1 MLLTREEMGFDF
13 KGAKFDREKDRDLL
27 AWVASQFLYGELT
40 GIQVGHWILNAPD
53 VESAKFLA
61 RQCIEEL
68 QHVDVFMEF
77 FKWIDARPVKVHPV
91 VRFLSSESD
100 DWEEHCALEMAQ
112 GEGFVL
118 MIFYAII
125 HCIDDDKL
133 AKRLDNAAR
142 QEESHVEFG
151 EQQTMKALARN
162 PKLRKRLLGLHL
174 LSLWVVRRFEKWIA
188 KRVDKDH
195 PVMCQ
200 IPEYLGKIV
209 QTTDVRL
216 QRMGMTQKPLDAY
229 GRFETF
235 RLITGAVA
243 RKGLRKLRFWRW
255 FKKRRLTDTYM
266 RDEYLAEVMKLKEV
280 ENAAGIPVVKAA

>member
-1 MLLTREEMGFDF
+1 MLLSRDEMAFDF
-13 KGAKFDREKDRDLL
+13 KGARFDRVRDRDLL
-27 AWVASQFLYGELT
+27 AWIASQFLYGEVT
-40 GIQVGHWILNAPD
+40 GIQVGHWILHAPD

-77 FKWIDARPVKVHPV
+77 FKWLGARPVKVHPV
-91 VRFLSSESD
+91 VKFLSGESA

-125 HCIDDDKL
+125 HCIDDEKL
-133 AKRLDNAAR
+133 AKRLDAAAR
-142 QEESHVEFG
+142 QEEGHVEFG

-162 PKLRKRLLGLHL
+162 PRLRKRLLGLHL
-174 LSLWVVRRFEKWIA
+174 LSLWVVRRFEGWIR
-188 KRVDKDH
+188 KRVDQDH
-195 PVMCQ
+195 PVMRQ
-200 IPEYLGKIV
+200 VPEYLRKIV

-216 QRMGMTQKPLDAY
+216 QRMGMTEKPLEQY
-229 GRFETF
+229 GRIETF
-235 RLITGAVA
+235 AIITGAVA
-243 RKGLRKLRFWRW
+243 RKTLRKLAFWRW

-266 RDEYLAEVMKLKEV
+266 RDEYLAEVMKLAEV
-280 ENAAGIPVVKAA
+280 KNAAGIPVIKAA

>member
-1 MLLTREEMGFDF
+1 MLLTRDEMAFDF
-13 KGAKFDREKDRDLL
+13 RGAKFDRVKDRDLL
-27 AWVASQFLYGELT
+27 AWIASQFLYGEVT

-77 FKWIDARPVKVHPV
+77 FKWLDARPVKVHPV
-91 VRFLSSESD
+91 VKLLSSESD
-100 DWEEHCALEMAQ
+100 DWHEHCALEMAQ

-125 HCIDDDKL
+125 HCIDDERIT
-133 AKRLDNAAR
+133 KRLDAAAR
-142 QEESHVEFG
+142 QEEGHVAFG
-151 EQQTMKALARN
+151 EEQTMKALANN
-162 PKLRKRLLGLHL
+162 PRLRKRLLGLHL
-174 LSLWVVRRFEKWIA
+174 ASLWVVKRFERWLS

-195 PVMCQ
+195 EVMRI

-209 QTTDVRL
+209 EVTDIRL
-216 QRMGMTQKPLDAY
+216 QRMGMTTKPLNEY

-235 RLITGAVA
+235 RLISGAVT
-243 RKGLRKLRFWRW
+243 RKMLRKLAIWRR
-255 FKKRRLTDTYM
+255 FKKRRLTDVYM
-266 RDEYLAEVMKLKEV
+266 KDEYLAEVMKLQEV
-280 ENAAGIPVVKAA
+280 KNAAGIPITKAA

>member
-13 KGAKFDREKDRDLL
+13 KGAKFDRAKDRDLL
-27 AWVASQFLYGELT
+27 AWIASQFLYGEVT
-40 GIQVGHWILNAPD
+40 GIQVGHWILHAPD

-77 FKWIDARPVKVHPV
+77 FKWLDARPVKVHPV
-91 VRFLSSESD
+91 VKFLSSESD

-125 HCIDDDKL
+125 ACIDDEKL
-133 AKRLDNAAR
+133 ANRLDAAAR
-142 QEESHVEFG
+142 QEEGHVEFG
-151 EQQTMKALARN
+151 EQQTMKALAKN

-174 LSLWVVRRFEKWIA
+174 LSLWVVKRFEKWIA
-188 KRVDKDH
+188 KRVDQDH
-195 PVMCQ
+195 PVMRQ
-200 IPEYLGKIV
+200 IPEYLTRIIE
-209 QTTDVRL
+209 TTDLRL
-216 QRMGMTQKPLDAY
+216 QRMGMTSKPLSEY
-229 GRFETF
+229 GRVESFMH
-235 RLITGAVA
+235 ISGAVT
-243 RKGLRKLRFWRW
+243 RKVLRKFAFWRW
-255 FKKRRLTDTYM
+255 FRKKRLTHTYL
-266 RDEYLAEVMKLKEV
+266 RDEYLAEVMKLKEI

>member
-1 MLLTREEMGFDF
+1 MLLTRDEMAFDF
-13 KGAKFDREKDRDLL
+13 KGAKFDRVKDRDLL
-27 AWVASQFLYGELT
+27 AWVASQFLYGEVT
-40 GIQVGHWILNAPD
+40 GIQVGHWILHAPD

-77 FKWIDARPVKVHPV
+77 FKWLDARPVKVHPV

-100 DWEEHCALEMAQ
+100 DWNEHCALEMAQ

-125 HCIDDDKL
+125 ACLDDERI
-133 AKRLDNAAR
+133 ARRLDAAAR
-142 QEESHVEFG
+142 QEEGHVEFG
-151 EQQTMKALARN
+151 EQQTMKALAKN

-174 LSLWVVRRFEKWIA
+174 FSLWVIKRFEKWIG

-195 PVMCQ
+195 PVMRM
-200 IPEYLGKIV
+200 IPEYLGKII
-209 QTTDVRL
+209 QSTDTRL
-216 QRMGMTQKPLDAY
+216 QRMGMTSKPLAEY

-235 RLITGAVA
+235 RLITGAIA
-243 RKGLRKLRFWRW
+243 RKTARKFAFWRW
-255 FKKRRLTDTYM
+255 FRKKRLTHTYLH
-266 RDEYLAEVMKLKEV
+266 DEYLAEVMKLKEI
-280 ENAAGIPVVKAA
+280 ENAAGIPVIKAA

>member
-1 MLLTREEMGFDF
+1 MLLTRDEMAFDF
-13 KGAKFDREKDRDLL
+13 KGAKFDRVKDRDLL
-27 AWVASQFLYGELT
+27 AWVASQFLYGEVT
-40 GIQVGHWILNAPD
+40 GIQVGHWILHAPD

-77 FKWIDARPVKVHPV
+77 FKWLDARPVKVHPV

-100 DWEEHCALEMAQ
+100 DWHEHVALEMAQ

-125 HCIDDDKL
+125 ACLDDEKI
-133 AKRLDNAAR
+133 ARRLDAAAR
-142 QEESHVEFG
+142 QEEGHVEFG
-151 EQQTMKALARN
+151 EQQTMKALAKN
-162 PKLRKRLLGLHL
+162 PRLRKRLLGLHL
-174 LSLWVVRRFEKWIA
+174 FSLWVIKRFEKWIG

-195 PVMCQ
+195 PVMRM
-200 IPEYLGKIV
+200 IPEYLGKIIAS
-209 QTTDVRL
+209 TDTRL
-216 QRMGMTQKPLDAY
+216 QRMGMTSKPLAEY

-235 RLITGAVA
+235 RLITSAIA
-243 RKGLRKLRFWRW
+243 RKTARKFAFWRW
-255 FKKRRLTDTYM
+255 FRKKRLTHTYL

-280 ENAAGIPVVKAA
+280 ENAAGIPVIKAA